1 VHLRRNCAPRF
12 CLHAQV
18 NRFGEV
24 VLLDSEERFSTRTW
38 YGAISL
44 KGMNDH
50 LLSESKAIDQAL
62 AASDW
67 PSVIQVLEGC
77 PDLVNAV
84 FPKNRRQS
92 TLLHMA
98 AAGEVSAYFVE
109 QLLRLGAFR
118 TVRDASGLQAVEI
131 VERTGADHL
140 LTLLKPEINRNLEP
154 ERISFIQEMFHGFLR
169 TFMLAYK
176 TPVPL
181 RLPQLS
187 VFTEVDQ
194 LRVWFPIPMM
204 AGGCSFWIEEEKSQ
218 SVLHAETWCRIC
230 SGSGMHH
237 RITPFEITLL
247 EEGFV

>member
-1 VHLRRNCAPRF
+1 LN
-12 CLHAQV
+12 
-18 NRFGEV
+18 
-24 VLLDSEERFSTRTW
+24 SEEQFPARTW

-44 KGMNDH
+44 KGMNYH

-62 AASDW
+62 AAGDW
-67 PSVIQVLEGC
+67 PSVIRVLEGSS
-77 PDLVNAV
+77 DLVNAV
-84 FPKNRRQS
+84 FPKNRKQS

-98 AAGEVSAYFVE
+98 AVGEASPYIVE
-109 QLLRLGAFR
+109 ELLRLGAFR
-118 TVRDASGLQAVEI
+118 TVKDASGLQAVEI
-131 VERTGADHL
+131 AERAGADYL
-140 LTLLKPEINRNLEP
+140 LTLLKPETNRNLEP
-154 ERISFIQEMFHGFLR
+154 ERLSFIQEMFHGFLR

-187 VFTEVDQ
+187 VFTEVDR

-204 AGGCSFWIEEEKSQ
+204 AGGCNFWIEEEERQ

-230 SGSGMHH
+230 DGSGMHH
-237 RITPFEITLL
+237 RITPFEITVI

>member
-1 VHLRRNCAPRF
+1 
-12 CLHAQV
+12 
-18 NRFGEV
+18 
-24 VLLDSEERFSTRTW
+24 LDSEERFPTRTW

-44 KGMNDH
+44 KGMNYD

-62 AASDW
+62 AAGDW
-67 PSVIQVLEGC
+67 PSVIQVLGGC

-84 FPKNRRQS
+84 FPKNRKQS

-98 AAGEVSAYFVE
+98 AVGEASPYFVE
-109 QLLRLGAFR
+109 ELLRLGAFR
-118 TVRDASGLQAVEI
+118 TVKDASGLQAVEI
-131 VERTGADHL
+131 AERTGAEHL
-140 LTLLKPEINRNLEP
+140 LTLLRPETNRNLEP
-154 ERISFIQEMFHGFLR
+154 DRLSFIQEMFHGFLR

-187 VFTEVDQ
+187 IFTEVDQ

-204 AGGCSFWIEEEKSQ
+204 AGGCNFWIEEEERK
-218 SVLHAETWCRIC
+218 SVLHAQTWCRI
-230 SGSGMHH
+230 SGGSGMHH
-237 RITPFEITLL
+237 QITPFEITLI